1 MAEAVTTSAVET
13 GAADGASGSVDTG
26 AGVAGAGIAA
36 AGTAQ
41 DQTTSA
47 FAGKVLPIAGL
58 IVGLAGLGAILT
70 FLVKRRRDVNE

>member
-1 MAEAVTTSAVET
+1 MAEAVTTSAVEVGT
-13 GAADGASGSVDTG
+13 AGVTADGSVDTG
-26 AGVAGAGIAA
+26 EGAAGD
-36 AGTAQ
+36 GTAQ

-47 FAGKVLPIAGL
+47 FAEKVLPIAGL